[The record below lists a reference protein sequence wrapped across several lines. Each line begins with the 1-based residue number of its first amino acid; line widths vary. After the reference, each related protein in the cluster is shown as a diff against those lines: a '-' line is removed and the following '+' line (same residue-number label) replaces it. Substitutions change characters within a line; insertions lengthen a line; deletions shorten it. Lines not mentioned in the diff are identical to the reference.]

1 MRRPWR
7 LKWLLREPKPNG
19 QRAFHAEFT
28 TEQAAR
34 HEGQRLF
41 DTVADSV
48 TLTNGLTLTRPNRPV
63 KSWFR
68 NSEAPA
74 KKRR

>member
-1 MRRPWR
+1 MPGPWKLQWR
-7 LKWLLREPKPNG
+7 LRVPKLNG
-19 QRAFHAEFT
+19 QRACHT
-28 TEQAAR
+28 TFATESAAR

-48 TLTNGLTLTRPNRPV
+48 TLTNNTRRAQQPRIV

-68 NSEAPA
+68 NSGAV
-74 KKRR
+74 RR